1 MMRHLGL
8 ALLAALFALS
18 GAQVFAATPAAAAE
32 HDIAIQVADDA
43 PAGAEDNSSDVL
55 ITRYGGADRYETSLR
70 IAEAVAEEADGSLEW
85 VVLVSGERWTDAVV
99 AAPLA
104 GARNAPV
111 LMTPPHELRDDALAF
126 LKRVGVSRAI
136 VVGPDAGGG
145 VHGPGRGVAESVRAD
160 LVAAGIFPERL
171 AGVDRYHTSRV
182 VAATYG
188 PRTMGELGS
197 TAIVASGEVFA
208 DALVAGPFAARGHHP
223 VLLTPPDELYP
234 EVARYLQ
241 SVSIEHV
248 VLMGG
253 TAALSGE
260 VEQSI
265 KDLGI
270 NVTRI
275 AGATRYDTAVK
286 AAELVEG
293 RYSDTAGRTCFATST
308 IGVARARVPFDSFS
322 AAPLLARLC
331 APLVLA
337 DPQQIPPDTA
347 AYLDAAREA
356 QHTVDL
362 RVFGGNAAVSQ
373 AAIDAYTTGTEPGMD
388 MDEASEDAEHADTG
402 DIEITPVGRGVS
414 ITSEDQII
422 VELQP
427 GDVETANPFDLS
439 NRTLVFAPN
448 ANGEYSRQVLP
459 LNWEPDFRGKRYD
472 RPAEIELQHIPF
484 EFSGQSWRS
493 FHLTRRGLIT
503 FGEAFPERDPVRFGT
518 MPSYADFIV
527 RSATPTISALYKPTL
542 WGSVYVAESSDRVI
556 ITWLAWDPRL
566 APYGQQPERTF
577 DVQIV
582 LHSDGRIAFNYGPDP
597 ANPDAAFRD
606 GVVGLFQVDQ
616 STGAPRVE
624 PGRTADLSDPDTHF
638 SPVQTE
644 AFRYHA
650 IKGTGEGVAKIS
662 CRIIEVLG
670 DEFDFFA
677 LNSQSRVDQQEAGTP
692 SNIFRGNIQ
701 AEIQGTGLMGHRPI
715 TPCESRL
722 KTAWLF
728 PIWMK
733 AKTVVNEGYMRYGY
747 GGPYDM
753 GLTLFAHELAHVWTA
768 FASYETNG
776 QQMPL
781 HDEYCDCHWLFEL
794 HAPAAFPWRGSED
807 GSIMGGAFWREHPDG
822 SFSYTDGWKTKAGGF
837 SWLDL
842 YLMGLAAPDE
852 VPDMF
857 ILRDLQQIAN
867 RSGPYTGTKE
877 VITVEQV
884 IAAIGAR
891 NPPAERARGTFNM
904 GFVYLLWPGEKLDPE
919 LLREHADYRDRVLD
933 HWHHITGGRGRLTST
948 LPPA

>member
-1 MMRHLGL
+1 MRRPSVIVL
-8 ALLAALFALS
+8 ALLAALLALGGVAVPPAS
-18 GAQVFAATPAAAAE
+18 AAAAE
-32 HDIAIQVADDA
+32 HHVAIEAADSAPNAPADD
-43 PAGAEDNSSDVL
+43 GSDVS

-70 IAEAVAEEADGSLEW
+70 IAEAVAAEAGGSLEW

-111 LMTPPHELRDDALAF
+111 LLTPPHELRHDALEF
-126 LKRVGVSRAI
+126 LQRVGVSLAL
-136 VVGPDAGGG
+136 VVGPDATGG
-145 VHGPGRGVAESVRAD
+145 VHGPGRGVAESVLAD
-160 LVAAGIFPERL
+160 LAAAGIAPQRVT
-171 AGVDRYHTSRV
+171 GVDRHHTSRV

-188 PRTMGELGS
+188 PRTMGDLGS

-241 SVSIEHV
+241 SVRIEHV

-253 TAALSGE
+253 TAALSE
-260 VEQSI
+260 AVEQSI

-270 NVTRI
+270 NVTRV

-286 AAELVEG
+286 AAELAAD
-293 RYSDTAGRTCFATST
+293 RYTSTAGEPCFATST
-308 IGVARARVPFDSFS
+308 VGIARARVPFDSFS

-337 DPQQIPPDTA
+337 DPKQIPPDTA

-356 QHTVDL
+356 HDTVDL
-362 RVFGGNAAVSQ
+362 RVFGGDAAVSG
-373 AAIDAYTTGTEPGMD
+373 AAIDAYRTGTEPV
-388 MDEASEDAEHADTG
+388 ADTGGTGEEAGGADAG
-402 DIEITPVGRGVS
+402 DIEITPIGRGVS
-414 ITSEDQII
+414 ITSEYQII
-422 VELQP
+422 IELQP
-427 GDVETANPFDLS
+427 SDVEPANPLDLS
-439 NRTLVFAPN
+439 NRTLVFTPN
-448 ANGEYSRQVLP
+448 ANGDYSRQVLP
-459 LNWEPDFRGKRYD
+459 LSWEPDFRGERY
-472 RPAEIELQHIPF
+472 RGSAEIELQHFPF
-484 EFSGQSWRS
+484 EFSGESWRS
-493 FHLTRRGLIT
+493 FHLSQRGLIT
-503 FGEAFPERDPVRFGT
+503 FGEALPESDPVRFGT
-518 MPSYADFIV
+518 MPRYADFIV

-542 WGSVYVAESSDRVI
+542 WGSFYVTELSDRVI
-556 ITWLAWDPRL
+556 ITWLAWDPL
-566 APYGQQPERTF
+566 LSPYGQRPEQTF
-577 DVQIV
+577 DVQMV
-582 LHSDGRIAFNYGPDP
+582 LHSDGRVAFNYGPDP
-597 ANPDAAFRD
+597 ANPDEAFRD

-624 PGRTADLSDPDTHF
+624 PGRMADLSDPDTHF
-638 SPVQTE
+638 SPVQIE

-650 IKGTGEGVAKIS
+650 IERGGDGVADIS
-662 CRIIEVLG
+662 CRIIDVLG
-670 DEFDFFA
+670 NEFDFFA

-701 AEIQGTGLMGHRPI
+701 AAIQGTGLKGHLPT
-715 TPCESRL
+715 TPCQSRL

-733 AKTVVNEGYMRYGY
+733 ARTVVNEDYMRYGH
-747 GGPYDM
+747 GGPYDV

-776 QQMPL
+776 NRVPL
-781 HDEYCDCHWLFEL
+781 HDAYCDCHWLFEL

-857 ILRDLQQIAN
+857 ILRDRQLVGN
-867 RSGPYTGTKE
+867 HTGVYTGTKE
-877 VITVEQV
+877 VVTLEQI
-884 IAAIGAR
+884 IAATGVR
-891 NPPAERARGTFNM
+891 KPPADEARREFNM
-904 GFVYLLWPGEKLDPE
+904 GFVYLLWPGETVDLE
-919 LLREHADYRDRVLD
+919 LLREHADYRDRAVD

-948 LPPA
+948 LP